1 MDRHV
6 LKCRTVE
13 STTASVPPIQ
23 QYSPVDMSSVLSDVV
38 VDAVPPCCIN
48 MDSTTSRIYL
58 ST

>member
-1 MDRHV
+1 MARHV
-6 LKCRTVE
+6 LKCRAVE

-38 VDAVPPCCIN
+38 RMQFRPCWIN